1 MWSCWKVTTIPDT
14 RHRDKHHLLLG
25 VAILVLPL
33 LVSLH
38 PVYGFSSFSKSS
50 SINFPKQLITFTPS
64 GSNSNPSS
72 STYSMVPQTPSTT
85 NNDKDSTIKTIA
97 SKAVITCMNSTI
109 KNALIDALINR
120 PLVNVNSSIRID
132 PTFVNHTV
140 TDIIGC
146 INKIENGL
154 TSK

>member
-1 MWSCWKVTTIPDT
+1 
-14 RHRDKHHLLLG
+14 
-25 VAILVLPL
+25 
-33 LVSLH
+33 
-38 PVYGFSSFSKSS
+38 
-50 SINFPKQLITFTPS
+50 
-64 GSNSNPSS
+64 
-72 STYSMVPQTPSTT
+72 MVPQTPSPT
-85 NNDKDSTIKTIA
+85 NNDKDSTIKTIT
-97 SKAVITCMNSTI
+97 STAVIACVNSTI

-120 PLVNVNSSIRID
+120 PLVNVNGSIRLD

>member
-1 MWSCWKVTTIPDT
+1 
-14 RHRDKHHLLLG
+14 
-25 VAILVLPL
+25 
-33 LVSLH
+33 
-38 PVYGFSSFSKSS
+38 
-50 SINFPKQLITFTPS
+50 
-64 GSNSNPSS
+64 
-72 STYSMVPQTPSTT
+72 MVPQTLSTT

-140 TDIIGC
+140 TAIIGC

>member
-1 MWSCWKVTTIPDT
+1 MPDT
-14 RHRDKHHLLLG
+14 RHRDKHHLLFG
-25 VAILVLPL
+25 VAILVLIL

-38 PVYGFSSFSKSS
+38 PVYGFSLYSKSS

-72 STYSMVPQTPSTT
+72 STSSMVPQTPSTT

-97 SKAVITCMNSTI
+97 STAVITCMNSTI

-120 PLVNVNSSIRID
+120 PLVNVNGSIRID

>member
-1 MWSCWKVTTIPDT
+1 MVS
-14 RHRDKHHLLLG
+14 RH
-25 VAILVLPL
+25 I
-33 LVSLH
+33 
-38 PVYGFSSFSKSS
+38 SKSL

-72 STYSMVPQTPSTT
+72 STSSMVPQTPSPT

-120 PLVNVNSSIRID
+120 PLVNVNGSIRIRSYICKSYRD
-132 PTFVNHTV
+132 RYNWLYQQNREWVNKQV
-140 TDIIGC
+140 KATDQQELIVY
-146 INKIENGL
+146 L
-154 TSK
+154 PY

>member
-1 MWSCWKVTTIPDT
+1 MNDIH
-14 RHRDKHHLLLG
+14 HRDTHRSLLG
-25 VAILVLPL
+25 GLAILVMLL

-38 PVYGFSSFSKSS
+38 PVYGFSSYSKSL
-50 SINFPKQLITFTPS
+50 SINFRKQLIIFTPS

-72 STYSMVPQTPSTT
+72 STSSMVPQTPSPT
-85 NNDKDSTIKTIA
+85 NNDKDSTIKTIT
-97 SKAVITCMNSTI
+97 STAVIACVNSTI

-120 PLVNVNSSIRID
+120 PLVNVNGSIRLD

>member
-1 MWSCWKVTTIPDT
+1 MPDT
-14 RHRDKHHLLLG
+14 RHRDKHHLLFG
-25 VAILVLPL
+25 VAILVLLL

-38 PVYGFSSFSKSS
+38 PVYGFSSYSKSS
-50 SINFPKQLITFTPS
+50 SINFSKQLTSFTPS
-64 GSNSNPSS
+64 GSNSSPSS
-72 STYSMVPQTPSTT
+72 STSSTIPQTPSTT
-85 NNDKDSTIKTIA
+85 NNDQNSTIKPIA
-97 SKAVITCMNSTI
+97 SKAVITCVNSTI

-120 PLVNVNSSIRID
+120 PLVNVNGSIRID

>member
-1 MWSCWKVTTIPDT
+1 MTTMPDT
-14 RHRDKHHLLLG
+14 RHRNKHHLLFG
-25 VAILVLPL
+25 VAILVLLL

-38 PVYGFSSFSKSS
+38 PVYGFSSYSKSS

-72 STYSMVPQTPSTT
+72 STSSMVPQTPSTT
-85 NNDKDSTIKTIA
+85 NNDKDSTITTTIA
-97 SKAVITCMNSTI
+97 STAVITCMNSTI
-109 KNALIDALINR
+109 KNALIDALVNR
-120 PLVNVNSSIRID
+120 PLVNVNGSIRID

>member
-1 MWSCWKVTTIPDT
+1 MNDIH
-14 RHRDKHHLLLG
+14 HRDTHRSLLG
-25 VAILVLPL
+25 GLAIFVMLL

-38 PVYGFSSFSKSS
+38 PVYGFSSDSKSPSSNGIPLVNFSK
-50 SINFPKQLITFTPS
+50 QLATFTPS
-64 GSNSNPSS
+64 GSKSSPSS
-72 STYSMVPQTPSTT
+72 STFSTTPQTPSTT

-97 SKAVITCMNSTI
+97 SKAVIICVNSTI

-120 PLVNVNSSIRID
+120 PLVNVNGSIRID
-132 PTFVNHTV
+132 PTFVNHTM
-140 TDIIGC
+140 TDIMGC

>member
-1 MWSCWKVTTIPDT
+1 MTDIH
-14 RHRDKHHLLLG
+14 HRNKHRSLLWG
-25 VAILVLPL
+25 IAILVMLL
-33 LVSLH
+33 LVPLH
-38 PVYGFSSFSKSS
+38 PVYGFSSHNKSS
-50 SINFPKQLITFTPS
+50 SGNSIALVNFSKQLTSFTPS
-64 GSNSNPSS
+64 GSNSSPSS
-72 STYSMVPQTPSTT
+72 STSSTIPQTPSTT
-85 NNDKDSTIKTIA
+85 NNDQNSTIKPMA
-97 SKAVITCMNSTI
+97 SKAVITCVNSTI

-120 PLVNVNSSIRID
+120 PLVNVNGSIRID

>member
-1 MWSCWKVTTIPDT
+1 MNDAH
-14 RHRDKHHLLLG
+14 HRDTHRSLLG
-25 VAILVLPL
+25 GLAILVMLL

-38 PVYGFSSFSKSS
+38 PVFGFSSHSKSS
-50 SINFPKQLITFTPS
+50 SNGIPPVNYSKQPITLT
-64 GSNSNPSS
+64 GSNSSPSS
-72 STYSMVPQTPSTT
+72 STSATTPQTPSTT
-85 NNDKDSTIKTIA
+85 NNDKESAIKTIA
-97 SKAVITCMNSTI
+97 SKAVITCVNSTI

-132 PTFVNHTV
+132 PTFVNHTM
-140 TDIIGC
+140 TDIMSC

>member
-1 MWSCWKVTTIPDT
+1 MPDT
-14 RHRDKHHLLLG
+14 RHRDKHHLLFG
-25 VAILVLPL
+25 AAILVQLL

-38 PVYGFSSFSKSS
+38 PVYGFSSYSKSL
-50 SINFPKQLITFTPS
+50 SINFPKQLIIFAPS

-72 STYSMVPQTPSTT
+72 STSSMVPQTPSPT
-85 NNDKDSTIKTIA
+85 NNDKNSTIKTMA

-120 PLVNVNSSIRID
+120 PLVNVNGSIRLD